1 MNILV
6 INTGSSSVK
15 YQILDVT
22 DGTVLTGGSL
32 DRIGEPESR
41 LIHHWQ
47 DPAGARRE
55 IARRAPV
62 PDHARAFEMIVTVM
76 RESGAYGQFALDAIG
91 HRVVHGGER
100 FRAPTLIDA
109 EVVEALRAMSALAPL
124 HNPPNLTGIEVCLA
138 QFPDVR
144 QVAVFDTAFHQTLP
158 AKAFRYAVPDAWYQG
173 HHVRR
178 YGFHGTSHAWV
189 ARQAASWLQ
198 QPLSSLRLI
207 TLHLGN
213 GASAAAIESGRCID
227 TSMGFTPLEGL
238 MMGTRSGDID
248 PAILIYLNR
257 ETGIDLEDLDY
268 QLNQESGLKGICG
281 VNDMRE
287 AQRLAASGDERARLA
302 IDMYCY
308 RIRKYIGAYYAALG
322 HLDALVFTAG
332 IGENSPDI
340 RRQSCAGLERFGIRI
355 DGDRNAQAG
364 AGVFEIQADDAPV
377 RVLVVPTNEELE
389 IAHQTQSCLKLQR
402 PGAKS

>member
-6 INTGSSSVK
+6 INSGSSSVK
-15 YQILDVT
+15 YQIIDVT

-47 DPAGARRE
+47 DPAGSRQE
-55 IARRAPV
+55 VTRRAPV
-62 PDHARAFEMIVTVM
+62 PDHAQAFEMIVAVM
-76 RESGAYGQFALDAIG
+76 RETGAAGLSALDGIG

-100 FRAPTLIDA
+100 FRSPTLIDR
-109 EVVEALRAMSALAPL
+109 EVVEALRAIGALAPL

-138 QFPDVR
+138 QFPEVP

-158 AKAFRYAVPDAWYQG
+158 VQAFRYAVPESWYQS

-178 YGFHGTSHAWV
+178 YGFHGTSHAYV
-189 ARQAASWLQ
+189 ARQAAAHLQ
-198 QPLSSLRLI
+198 QPLASLRLI

-213 GASAAAIESGRCID
+213 GASAAAIDGGRCVD

-268 QLNQESGLKGICG
+268 QLNQESGLKGVCG

-287 AQRLAASGDERARLA
+287 AQRLAATGDERARLA

-308 RIRKYIGAYYAALG
+308 RIRKYIGAYYAVLG

-332 IGENSPDI
+332 IGENSPLI
-340 RRQSCAGLERFGIRI
+340 RKQSCAGLDRFGIHI
-355 DGDRNAQAG
+355 DDARNAHTG
-364 AGVFEIQADDAPV
+364 AGVFEIQTEDAPV
-377 RVLVVPTNEELE
+377 SVLVVPTNEELE
-389 IAHQTQSCLKLQR
+389 IAHQTRTCMMLRTS
-402 PGAKS
+402 

>member
-6 INTGSSSVK
+6 INSGSSSVK
-15 YQILDVT
+15 YQILDLA

-32 DRIGEPESR
+32 ERIGEPESR
-41 LIHHWQ
+41 LIHYWL
-47 DPAGARRE
+47 DEENARRE
-55 IARRAPV
+55 ITRHGPV
-62 PDHARAFEMIVTVM
+62 PDHAQAFEQIAAVM
-76 RESGAYGQFALDAIG
+76 RESGAAVQIALDGIG

-100 FRAPTLIDA
+100 FSAPTLIDRD
-109 EVVEALRAMSALAPL
+109 VVEALRGMSALAPL
-124 HNPPNLTGIEVCLA
+124 HNPPNLTGIEVCLRL
-138 QFPDVR
+138 FPEVP

-158 AKAFRYAVPDAWYQG
+158 ARAYRYAVPDAWYRG

-189 ARQAASWLQ
+189 ARQAASHLQ
-198 QPLSSLRLI
+198 QPLESLGLI

-213 GASAAAIESGRCID
+213 GASAAAIQSGRCVD

-268 QLNQESGLKGICG
+268 QLNQESGLKGVCG

-287 AQRLAASGDERARLA
+287 AQRLAATGDERARLA

-308 RIRKYIGAYYAALG
+308 RIRKYIGAYYAVLG

-332 IGENSPDI
+332 IGENSPPI
-340 RRQSCAGLERFGIRI
+340 RRQSCAGLDRFGIRI
-355 DGDRNAQAG
+355 DDARNTQAG
-364 AGVFEIQADDAPV
+364 SGVFEIQAEDAPV

-389 IAHQTQSCLKLQR
+389 IAHQTRACLMAR
-402 PGAKS
+402 AS

>member
-1 MNILV
+1 
-6 INTGSSSVK
+6 
-15 YQILDVT
+15 
-22 DGTVLTGGSL
+22 
-32 DRIGEPESR
+32 
-41 LIHHWQ
+41 
-47 DPAGARRE
+47 
-55 IARRAPV
+55 
-62 PDHARAFEMIVTVM
+62 
-76 RESGAYGQFALDAIG
+76 
-91 HRVVHGGER
+91 
-100 FRAPTLIDA
+100 
-109 EVVEALRAMSALAPL
+109 VVEALRAISALAPL

-138 QFPDVR
+138 QFPQVP

-158 AKAFRYAVPDAWYQG
+158 AQAFRYAVPDAWYQG
-173 HHVRR
+173 HRVRR
-178 YGFHGTSHAWV
+178 YGFHGTSHAYV
-189 ARQAASWLQ
+189 ARQAATYLQ
-198 QPLSSLRLI
+198 QSPSSLGLI

-213 GASAAAIESGRCID
+213 GASAAAIEAGRCVD

-308 RIRKYIGAYYAALG
+308 RIRKYIGAYYAVLG

-332 IGENSPDI
+332 IGENSPQV
-340 RRQSCAGLERFGIRI
+340 RKQSCAGLERFGIRI
-355 DGDRNAQAG
+355 DAVRNAQAG
-364 AGVFEIQADDAPV
+364 AGVFEIQAEDAPV
-377 RVLVVPTNEELE
+377 RVLVVPTNEGLE
-389 IAHQTQSCLKLQR
+389 IAHQTQACLMVRGQ
-402 PGAKS
+402 

>member
-6 INTGSSSVK
+6 INSGSSSIK
-15 YQILDVT
+15 YQILDMT
-22 DGTVLTGGSL
+22 AGTVLAGGSL
-32 DRIGEPESR
+32 ERIGEPESR

-47 DPAGARRE
+47 DAAGARRE
-55 IARRAPV
+55 ITRRGPV
-62 PDHARAFEMIVTVM
+62 PDHAHAFELIATVM
-76 RESGAYGQFALDAIG
+76 RESGTPGQLALEAIG

-100 FRAPTLIDA
+100 FRAPTVIDR
-109 EVVEALRAMSALAPL
+109 EVVEALRAIGTLAPL
-124 HNPPNLTGIEVCLA
+124 HNPPNLTGIEICLRL
-138 QFPDVR
+138 FPQVP

-158 AKAFRYAVPDAWYQG
+158 APAFRYAVPDAWYQT

-178 YGFHGTSHAWV
+178 YGFHGTSHAYV
-189 ARQAASWLQ
+189 ARQAAACLQ
-198 QPLSSLRLI
+198 QPLASLGLI

-213 GASAAAIESGRCID
+213 GASAAAIQAGQCVD

-257 ETGIDLEDLDY
+257 ETGIGLEDLDY

-287 AQRLAASGDERARLA
+287 AQRLAAAGDERARLA

-308 RIRKYIGAYYAALG
+308 RIRKYIGAYYAVLG
-322 HLDALVFTAG
+322 RLDALVFTAG
-332 IGENSPDI
+332 IGENSPSI
-340 RRQSCAGLERFGIRI
+340 RKQSCAGLDRLGIRI
-355 DGDRNAQAG
+355 DDARNAQAG
-364 AGVFEIQADDAPV
+364 AGVIEIQTEDAPV

-389 IAHQTQSCLKLQR
+389 IAHQTRACLKLR
-402 PGAKS
+402 AS

>member
-6 INTGSSSVK
+6 INSGSSSVK

-47 DPAGARRE
+47 DPAGSRQE
-55 IARRAPV
+55 VTRRAPV
-62 PDHARAFEMIVTVM
+62 PDHAHAFEMIVTVM
-76 RESGAYGQFALDAIG
+76 RETGAAGLSALDGIG

-100 FRAPTLIDA
+100 FRSPTRIDR
-109 EVVEALRAMSALAPL
+109 EVVEALRAICALAPL

-138 QFPDVR
+138 QFPEVP

-158 AKAFRYAVPDAWYQG
+158 AQAFRYAVPESWYQS

-178 YGFHGTSHAWV
+178 YGFHGTSHAYV
-189 ARQAASWLQ
+189 ARQAAAHLQ
-198 QPLSSLRLI
+198 QPLASLRLI

-213 GASAAAIESGRCID
+213 GASAAAIDGGRCVD

-248 PAILIYLNR
+248 PAILTYLNR

-268 QLNQESGLKGICG
+268 QLNQESGLKGVCG

-287 AQRLAASGDERARLA
+287 AQRLAATGDERARLA

-308 RIRKYIGAYYAALG
+308 RIRKYIGAYYAVLG

-332 IGENSPDI
+332 IGEHSPLI
-340 RRQSCAGLERFGIRI
+340 RKQSCAGLDRFGIRV
-355 DGDRNAQAG
+355 DDARNAYTG
-364 AGVFEIQADDAPV
+364 VGVFEIQTQDAPV

-389 IAHQTQSCLKLQR
+389 IAHQTRACLMLR
-402 PGAKS
+402 TS